1 MFIISIKTRERDVE
15 SRLASSLKKIGLPC
29 LEFEP
34 SNCIGMPDRLVLL
47 PGGKVMWVEV
57 KTDGGSLEE
66 IQKLRH
72 RELESLGHTVRVVW
86 SKDDVDDL
94 IEEIKKAL

>member
-1 MFIISIKTRERDVE
+1 
-15 SRLASSLKKIGLPC
+15 
-29 LEFEP
+29 
-34 SNCIGMPDRLVLL
+34 
-47 PGGKVMWVEV
+47 MWVEV

-86 SKDDVDDL
+86 SKEDVDDL
-94 IEEIKKAL
+94 IDEIKKAL